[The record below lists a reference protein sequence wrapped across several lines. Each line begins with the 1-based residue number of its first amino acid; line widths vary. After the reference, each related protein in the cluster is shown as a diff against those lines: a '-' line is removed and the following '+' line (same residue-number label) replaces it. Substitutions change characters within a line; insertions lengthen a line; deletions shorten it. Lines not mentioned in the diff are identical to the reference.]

1 MRAPPR
7 QELPD
12 GPSESVSGADSV
24 VSEDSSYTAEEV
36 EDIFSQESRE
46 YEDAPLHELHRLLRY
61 ELASARWLRQEEEAA
76 GRRVNPVVRL
86 KVRISA
92 LLVEQIQKRSC

>member
-1 MRAPPR
+1 M
-7 QELPD
+7 
-12 GPSESVSGADSV
+12 SGADSV

-46 YEDAPLHELHRLLRY
+46 YEGTPLHELHSLLRH
-61 ELASARWLRQEEEAA
+61 ELASVRWIRQEEAA

-86 KVRISA
+86 SVRRTT
-92 LLVEQIQKRSC
+92 LLVEHIQKRSC